1 MMFFIFWDLLI
12 GGMFLGILVIL
23 MLFMNGKIA
32 GISGILMGLLM
43 FKLWDFVWWLLF
55 VVGMIFGGVI
65 GVKFLGYDVVID
77 FGVSGIVFVMVGLL
91 VGVGIWLVNGC
102 ISGYGICGIGC
113 FFKWFIVVICVFMVV
128 VVVMVFVCF
137 YLM

>member
-43 FKLWDFVWWLLF
+43 FKLWDFVW
-55 VVGMIFGGVI
+55 
-65 GVKFLGYDVVID
+65 
-77 FGVSGIVFVMVGLL
+77 
-91 VGVGIWLVNGC
+91 
-102 ISGYGICGIGC
+102 
-113 FFKWFIVVICVFMVV
+113 
-128 VVVMVFVCF
+128 
-137 YLM
+137 